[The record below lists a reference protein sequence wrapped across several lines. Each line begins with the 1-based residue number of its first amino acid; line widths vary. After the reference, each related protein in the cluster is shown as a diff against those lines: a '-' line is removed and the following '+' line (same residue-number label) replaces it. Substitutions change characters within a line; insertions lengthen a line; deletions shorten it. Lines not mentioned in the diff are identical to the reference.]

1 MIKEALTPIFC
12 DTVFYPKNLRISI
25 SMSEFA
31 SDVSPI
37 NIEDELKNSYLE
49 YAMSVIVGRAL
60 PDVRDG
66 LKPVHRRVLFAMNV
80 LRNDWNKPY
89 KKSARVVG
97 DVIGKYHPHGDTAV
111 YDTIVRMAQDFSMR
125 YMLVDGQGNFGS
137 VDGDS
142 AAAMRYTEI
151 RMDKIAHEI
160 LADLDKETVDYVP
173 NYDGTELIP
182 DVMPT
187 KIPNL
192 LVNGSSGIAV
202 GMATNI
208 PPHNLG
214 EVIDGCLALIDN
226 KDITIDEL
234 IEFIPGPDFP
244 TSGIING
251 RKGIIDGYKTGKGK
265 LKIRAKAD
273 IEVND
278 KTGRETI
285 VVHELPYQVNKARLI
300 EKIAE
305 FVKDKKIEGISALR
319 DESDKDGMRMVV
331 EVKRGEVGEVVLN
344 NLYAQTQMQVSF
356 GINAV
361 ALDHGQPKL
370 FNLKEMLEAFVR
382 HRREVVTRRTVFELR
397 KARDRA
403 HLLEGLAISLAN
415 IEPIIE
421 LIRQS
426 PTPAEAKIGLQA
438 QGWELGNVASMLDAA
453 GVDVARPDGLPVEFG
468 MRDGLYFMTEVQAQ
482 AILDMRLHKLT
493 GLEHEKIL
501 AEYQEL
507 IDIITA
513 LILILESPARLMEVI
528 KEELE
533 EIRANFGDKRRT
545 EITASEADLCMEDL
559 ITEEDVVVTLSH
571 EGYVKYQ
578 PLTDYEAQR
587 RGGKGKSATSMKDE
601 DFIDKLLVASTHD
614 TILCFSTRGR
624 LYWLKTFQLPLASR
638 QARGRPIVNI
648 LPLEEGER
656 ITAILPVRDYED
668 DKFVFMATANG
679 TVKKTALSAYS
690 RPRASGLIAINLN
703 DDNELIGAQI
713 TNGEN
718 EIMIFSDAGKVVRF
732 KEAEE
737 TPAVDEEGNP
747 ILDEN
752 GVQEIKFKGVRPMGR
767 TATGVR
773 GIKLKEGEKAVS
785 LIIPNETGHILTTT
799 ENGYGKRTALADYAS
814 KSRATQG
821 VISIKVSERNGKV
834 VGAVQVDEN
843 DEIMLISNKGTLV
856 RTPVSGVSIVGR
868 NTQGVTLIKTRDD
881 EKIVALQRIE
891 EIKEQ
896 PVFESEEGEESTQS
910 AESAAQEPVNDA
922 SVDVDSESAE

>member
-1 MIKEALTPIFC
+1 
-12 DTVFYPKNLRISI
+12 
-25 SMSEFA
+25 MSEFA

-111 YDTIVRMAQDFSMR
+111 YDTIVRMAQDFSLR
-125 YMLVDGQGNFGS
+125 YMLIDGQGNFGS

-151 RMDKIAHEI
+151 RMDKIAHEL

-182 DVMPT
+182 EVMPT

-192 LVNGSSGIAV
+192 LINGSSGIAV

-214 EVIDGCLALIDN
+214 EVIDGCLALIKN
-226 KDITIDEL
+226 KDITIEEL

-251 RKGIIDGYKTGKGK
+251 RKGIIDGYKTGRGK

-273 IEVND
+273 IEVNE

-370 FNLKEMLEAFVR
+370 FNLKEMLEAFIR

-421 LIRQS
+421 LIRNS
-426 PTPAEAKIGLQA
+426 PTSVEAKVALQA
-438 QGWELGNVASMLDAA
+438 QGWKLGNVEAMLGAA
-453 GVDVARPDGLPVEFG
+453 GVDVARPDGLDVEFG
-468 MRDGLYFMTEVQAQ
+468 MREGLYFMTEVQAQ

-501 AEYQEL
+501 NEYKEL

-513 LILILESPARLMEVI
+513 LLFILENPARLMEVI
-528 KEELE
+528 TEELE

-545 EITASEADLCMEDL
+545 EITASETDLCMEDL
-559 ITEEDVVVTLSH
+559 INEEDVVVTLSH

-601 DFIDKLLVASTHD
+601 DFIEKLLVASTHD

-690 RPRASGLIAINLN
+690 RPRTSGLIAINLN
-703 DDNELIGAQI
+703 DDNELIGVQI

-718 EIMIFSDAGKVVRF
+718 EIMLFSDAGKVVRF

-737 TPAVDEEGNP
+737 TPAVDEDGNP
-747 ILDEN
+747 VLDEN

-773 GIKLKEGEKAVS
+773 GIKLKDGEKVVS
-785 LIIPNETGHILTTT
+785 LIIPNATGHILTAT
-799 ENGYGKRTALADYAS
+799 ENGYGKRTPLDDYAS

-856 RTPVSGVSIVGR
+856 RTPVVGVSVVGR

-896 PVFESEEGEESTQS
+896 ETFESEDEGETQQS
-910 AESAAQEPVNDA
+910 VESASQESVNEDGA
-922 SVDVDSESAE
+922 GETSDTPE

>member
-1 MIKEALTPIFC
+1 
-12 DTVFYPKNLRISI
+12 
-25 SMSEFA
+25 MSEFA

-182 DVMPT
+182 EVMPT

-214 EVIDGCLALIDN
+214 EVIDGCLALIAN
-226 KDITIDEL
+226 KDITVEEL

-244 TSGIING
+244 TCGIING
-251 RKGIIDGYKTGKGK
+251 RKGIIDAYKTGRGK

-273 IEVND
+273 IEVNE

-421 LIRQS
+421 LIRKS
-426 PTPAEAKIGLQA
+426 PTSVEAKIGLQA
-438 QGWELGNVASMLDAA
+438 QGWELGNVEAMLGAA
-453 GVDVARPDGLPVEFG
+453 GVDVARPDALPAEFG
-468 MRDGLYFMTEVQAQ
+468 MRDGLYYMTEVQAQ

-501 AEYQEL
+501 NEYKEL
-507 IDIITA
+507 IEIITA
-513 LILILESPARLMEVI
+513 LLFILENPARLMEVI
-528 KEELE
+528 QEELE

-559 ITEEDVVVTLSH
+559 INEEDVVVTLSH

-601 DFIDKLLVASTHD
+601 DFIEKLLVASTHD

-690 RPRASGLIAINLN
+690 RPRTSGLIAINLN
-703 DDNELIGAQI
+703 DDNELIGVQI

-737 TPAVDEEGNP
+737 IPAVDEDGNP
-747 ILDEN
+747 VLDEN
-752 GVQEIKFKGVRPMGR
+752 GEQEIKFKGVRPMGR

-773 GIKLKEGEKAVS
+773 GIKLKEGEKVVS
-785 LIIPNETGHILTTT
+785 LIVPNETGHILTTT
-799 ENGYGKRTALADYAS
+799 ENGYGKRTPLADYAS

-834 VGAVQVDEN
+834 VGAVQVDDN

-856 RTPVSGVSIVGR
+856 RTPVDGVSIVGR
-868 NTQGVTLIKTRDD
+868 NTQGVTLIKTRED

-891 EIKEQ
+891 EIKEL
-896 PVFESEEGEESTQS
+896 PVYESEDEGETEQS
-910 AESAAQEPVNDA
+910 VESAAQEQV
-922 SVDVDSESAE
+922 SDVDSDAEQSEPTE

>member
-1 MIKEALTPIFC
+1 
-12 DTVFYPKNLRISI
+12 
-25 SMSEFA
+25 MSEFA

-125 YMLVDGQGNFGS
+125 YMLIDGQGNFGS

-182 DVMPT
+182 EVMPT

-214 EVIDGCLALIDN
+214 EVIDGCLALIEN

-251 RKGIIDGYKTGKGK
+251 RKGIIDGYKTGRGK
-265 LKIRAKAD
+265 VKIRAKAD
-273 IEVND
+273 IEVNE

-421 LIRQS
+421 LIRKS
-426 PTPAEAKIGLQA
+426 PTSVEAKIGLQA
-438 QGWELGNVASMLDAA
+438 QGWELGNVEAMLGAA
-453 GVDVARPDGLPVEFG
+453 GVDVARPDALPAEFG
-468 MRDGLYFMTEVQAQ
+468 MRDGLYYMTEVQAQ

-501 AEYQEL
+501 NEYKEL
-507 IDIITA
+507 IEVITA
-513 LILILESPARLMEVI
+513 LLFILENPARLMEVI

-533 EIRANFGDKRRT
+533 EIRANYGDKRRT
-545 EITASEADLCMEDL
+545 EITASETDLCMEDL
-559 ITEEDVVVTLSH
+559 INEEDVVVTLSH

-601 DFIDKLLVASTHD
+601 DFIEKLLVASTHD

-690 RPRASGLIAINLN
+690 RPRTSGLIAINLN
-703 DDNELIGAQI
+703 DDNELIGVQI

-718 EIMIFSDAGKVVRF
+718 EIMLFSDAGKVVRF

-737 TPAVDEEGNP
+737 TLAVDEDGNP
-747 ILDEN
+747 VLDEN
-752 GVQEIKFKGVRPMGR
+752 GEQEIKFKGVRPMGR

-773 GIKLKEGEKAVS
+773 GIKLKEGEKVVS
-785 LIIPNETGHILTTT
+785 LIIPNETGHILTAT
-799 ENGYGKRTALADYAS
+799 ENGYGKRTPLDDYAS

-821 VISIKVSERNGKV
+821 VISIKVSARNGKV

-843 DEIMLISNKGTLV
+843 DEIMLISNRGTLV
-856 RTPVSGVSIVGR
+856 RTPVVGVSVVGR

-891 EIKEQ
+891 EIKE
-896 PVFESEEGEESTQS
+896 P
-910 AESAAQEPVNDA
+910 QEI
-922 SVDVDSESAE
+922 DSESADETEQSVEPGVELDTPEEINAGSDEVDSSETPE

>member
-1 MIKEALTPIFC
+1 MT
-12 DTVFYPKNLRISI
+12 
-25 SMSEFA
+25 EFA

-111 YDTIVRMAQDFSMR
+111 YDTIVRMAQDFSLR
-125 YMLVDGQGNFGS
+125 YMLIDGQGNFGS

-151 RMDKIAHEI
+151 RMDKIAHEL

-182 DVMPT
+182 EVMPT

-192 LVNGSSGIAV
+192 LINGSSGIAV

-214 EVIDGCLALIDN
+214 EVIDGCLALIEN
-226 KDITIDEL
+226 KDITIEEL

-251 RKGIIDGYKTGKGK
+251 RKGIIDGYKTGRGK
-265 LKIRAKAD
+265 LKIRAKAS
-273 IEVND
+273 IEVNE

-300 EKIAE
+300 ERIAE

-370 FNLKEMLEAFVR
+370 FNLKEMLEAFIR

-421 LIRQS
+421 MIRNS
-426 PTPAEAKIGLQA
+426 PTSFEAKIGLQSK
-438 QGWELGNVASMLDAA
+438 GWELGGVAAMLEAS
-453 GVDVARPDGLPVEFG
+453 GVDVARPDGLDAEFG

-501 AEYQEL
+501 NEYKDL
-507 IDIITA
+507 IEIITA
-513 LILILESPARLMEVI
+513 LLFILENPSRLMEVI
-528 KEELE
+528 TEELE

-545 EITASEADLCMEDL
+545 EITASETDLCMEDL
-559 ITEEDVVVTLSH
+559 INEEDVVVTLSH

-587 RGGKGKSATSMKDE
+587 RGGKGKSATAMKDE
-601 DFIDKLLVASTHD
+601 DFIEKLLVASTHD

-690 RPRASGLIAINLN
+690 RPRTSGLIAINLN
-703 DDNELIGAQI
+703 DDNELIGVQI

-718 EIMIFSDAGKVVRF
+718 EIMLFSDAGKVVRF

-737 TPAVDEEGNP
+737 ILAVDEDGNP

-752 GVQEIKFKGVRPMGR
+752 GVQEVKFKGVRAMGR

-773 GIKLKEGEKAVS
+773 GIKLKDGEKVVS
-785 LIIPNETGHILTTT
+785 LIIPNATGHILTAT
-799 ENGYGKRTALADYAS
+799 ENGYGKRTPLDDYAS

-843 DEIMLISNKGTLV
+843 DEIMLISNRGTLV
-856 RTPVSGVSIVGR
+856 RTPVVGVSVVGR
-868 NTQGVTLIKTRDD
+868 NTQGVTLIKTRED

-891 EIKEQ
+891 EVKEQ
-896 PVFESEEGEESTQS
+896 EVFESDDEEGIEGLQDPTVESETASEPKQDLGEGDS
-910 AESAAQEPVNDA
+910 ANESADA
-922 SVDVDSESAE
+922 ETSGTPE